1 MPTSI
6 LRRLPSLLVL
16 LISSLLALPYI
27 KTALASDASSSS
39 SVFLSLNHISRECNN
54 CEVMADFYTS
64 LLGFSRV
71 PAPPFPFGVVWLSHP
86 SGLTMHLIESTA
98 EYRLAEGPAR
108 DASSGRSKNTFTQGK
123 FDPIHIRRG
132 HHLAWNVKDLEPVKR
147 ALEAMGIPF
156 GLSQVPGTDTK
167 QLFAFDPEGNGLE
180 CVYKA
185 PPKEEL

>member
-1 MPTSI
+1 M
-6 LRRLPSLLVL
+6 LHRLPSLLVL
-16 LISSLLALPYI
+16 LISSLLALLYI

-39 SVFLSLNHISRECNN
+39 SVFLSLNHISRECRNT
-54 CEVMADFYTS
+54 EVMADFYTS

-71 PAPPFPFGVVWLSHP
+71 PAPPFPFGVIWLSHP
-86 SGLTMHLIESTA
+86 SGLTMHLIEGTT

-108 DASSGRSKNTFTQGK
+108 DASSGERNKNTFAQGK

-147 ALEAMGIPF
+147 ALEAKGIPF
-156 GLSQVPGTDTK
+156 GLSEVPGTDIK

-180 CVYKA
+180 CVYKP
-185 PPKEEL
+185 PPKGEL

>member
-1 MPTSI
+1 MPTPASG
-6 LRRLPSLLVL
+6 RLSSLLFL
-16 LISSLLALPYI
+16 FISSLLLYI
-27 KTALASDASSSS
+27 TSVAADTSSSSSS
-39 SVFLSLNHISRECNN
+39 SVFLSLNHISRECRDP
-54 CEVMADFYTS
+54 EVMADFYTS

-71 PAPPFPFGVVWLSHP
+71 PAPPFPFGVIWLSHP
-86 SGLTMHLIESTA
+86 SGLTMHLIKGTA

-108 DASSGRSKNTFTQGK
+108 DASSGERSKDAFAQGK

-132 HHLAWNVKDLEPVKR
+132 HHLAWNVRDLEPVKR
-147 ALEAMGIPF
+147 ALEAKGIPF

-180 CVYKA
+180 CVYK